1 MGILG
6 KTYQAMTDEQLM
18 LDVAKKNSK
27 AFDELYARYAGRTVN
42 YFHRMLWQE
51 EETAQDFTQE
61 IFLKIVQKPHLYQ
74 EGRPFKT
81 WFFSIANN
89 MCKNEYRRREVRKP
103 TSHDM
108 PLHAMGDTGNEA
120 IAAVDNLKF
129 NEQLKLALD
138 ELDEKKRAVFLLRF
152 EQDLSIKE
160 ISEAMEC
167 SEGTV
172 KSRLFYTLKMLNG
185 KLKAYEGIGALLL
198 ALHLLNELL

>member
-6 KTYQAMTDEQLM
+6 KTYHSMTDEQLM
-18 LDVAKKNSK
+18 LDVAKKNNK

-108 PLHAMGDTGNEA
+108 PLQAMGETGNET
-120 IAAVDNLKF
+120 IAAVDNIKF

>member
-1 MGILG
+1 
-6 KTYQAMTDEQLM
+6 MTDEQLM
-18 LDVAKKNSK
+18 LDVAKKNGR
-27 AFDELYARYAGRTVN
+27 AFDELYERYSGRTVN

-51 EETAQDFTQE
+51 NETAQDFTQE
-61 IFLKIVQKPHLYQ
+61 IFLKIVQKPELYQ

-89 MCKNEYRRREVRKP
+89 MCKNEYRKREVRKS
-103 TSHDM
+103 TSYDM
-108 PLHAMGDTGNEA
+108 PLQAMGETGNEA
-120 IAAVDNLKF
+120 IRAVDRVQF
-129 NEQLKLALD
+129 NEQLLIALD

-152 EQDLSIKE
+152 EQDMSIKE

-185 KLKAYEGIGALLL
+185 KLKAYEGIGILML